1 MILVCEDEEKVRSYL
16 VDSLTACGQ
25 VVNAVSNLD
34 ELNTFLKVYSSQ
46 IDVLILDRLLE
57 NQDSLKFIP
66 NLKKIKSQMRI
77 LVLSALHSAEE
88 KAEALDLGADDYVE
102 KPFRLV
108 ELQARLRVLQ
118 RSQAALAS
126 NQGES
131 SFLLKIGDLYIDRIK
146 HQVKTA
152 ERVVE
157 LSNKEYSL
165 LLTLASH
172 PGRIYNRYQLL
183 DSVWS
188 MQFDVESN
196 VVEVTIK
203 NLRKKLATSGS
214 QLVIES
220 RRHVG
225 YWIEE

>member
-16 VDSLTACGQ
+16 VDSLSISGQ
-25 VVNAVSNLD
+25 RVSSVSNLD
-34 ELNTFLKVYSSQ
+34 ELESFLKIYSSQ
-46 IDVLILDRLLE
+46 VEVLILDRLLE

-66 NLKKIKSQMRI
+66 TLKKIKSQLRI

-118 RSQAALAS
+118 RTKMSTSAEVNDAAIQLAV
-126 NQGES
+126 
-131 SFLLKIGDLYIDRIK
+131 GDLKVDRIK
-146 HQVKTA
+146 HQVKNFD
-152 ERVVE
+152 RVIE
-157 LSNKEYSL
+157 LSNKEYNL
-165 LLTLASH
+165 LLTLATY

-183 DSVWS
+183 DIVWS

-203 NLRKKLATSGS
+203 NLRKKLADSGS
-214 QLVIES
+214 QVKIES